1 LQLTGSGLAA
11 GMVLL
16 CSSLPFFLLIPV
28 AGPIVDRYNRKTVM
42 IIANLAG
49 AGLALVFLLV
59 RDAGSL
65 WIMYAGMILLV
76 ASAAFF
82 NPAAMAVVP
91 NIVSPRQ
98 LYSAN
103 VLSGS
108 TWAVMVMVGSALG
121 GLVSAQFGRELVFG
135 LNSLSFLV
143 STALIWRV
151 NIPKQAEQEQ
161 RNQVAYST
169 WGDFIAG
176 LVYLGRHKPVLAL
189 AACKAGWGLGGG
201 VLVLL
206 SVFSRDIFKTGDDGI
221 GLLYAGR
228 GLGALLG
235 PFLIRPLVGTDAA
248 RMRLAICLA
257 YGIQATGYLIFA
269 FSSGVGIW
277 LATVAV
283 MLGHCGGGITWAGS
297 SVLLQKTVPD
307 KFRGRVFAIDLGLS
321 TLTSSLSTLVWSL
334 ALQFGASPVAMALLA
349 VGVFFLFGLFWTYLT
364 SLPAFQTKA

>member
-1 LQLTGSGLAA
+1 
-11 GMVLL
+11 MVLL

-28 AGPIVDRYNRKTVM
+28 AGPIVDRYNRKAVM

-65 WIMYAGMILLV
+65 WIMYAGMVLLV

-82 NPAAMAVVP
+82 NPASMAVVP
-91 NIVSPRQ
+91 NIVTQRQ

-108 TWAVMVMVGSALG
+108 TWGVMVMVGSALG
-121 GLVSAQFGRELVFG
+121 GLVSAQFGREVVFV
-135 LNSLSFLV
+135 LNSLSFLL
-143 STALIWRV
+143 STLLIWRI
-151 NIPKQAEQEQ
+151 NIPKQAVQGQ
-161 RNQVAYST
+161 RSEVAYST
-169 WGDFIAG
+169 WGDFVAG
-176 LVYLGRHKPVLAL
+176 LAYLGRHKPVMAL
-189 AACKAGWGLGGG
+189 AACKAGWSLAGGI
-201 VLVLL
+201 LVLL

-228 GLGALLG
+228 GLGALIG
-235 PFLIRPLVGTDAA
+235 PFLIRPLVGTDSS

-257 YGIQATGYLIFA
+257 YGVQAVGYLIFA

-277 LATVAV
+277 LATLGV
-283 MLGHCGGGITWAGS
+283 MLGHCGGGINWAGS

-321 TLTSSLSTLVWSL
+321 TLTNSLSTLVWSL
-334 ALQFGASPVAMALLA
+334 ALEFGASPVAMALLGVA
-349 VGVFFLFGLFWTYLT
+349 VFFLFGVFWTYLT
-364 SLPAFQTKA
+364 SFPSFQTED